1 MTVTSNSYAEKVF
14 SEHPIALWPLD
25 EESYYVSLISETSRT
40 ISTANGWTIT
50 GATPGIFGGIPGESL
65 PLPVFSNSVRNKFTL
80 GSTFSTPA
88 TIAIESPILV
98 NDINDLN
105 QEIGNISVGAFFYPF
120 SEVVDIEI
128 GIEYT
133 DNSTGTPITNQ
144 RLTQG
149 YHIDNAEQWAFLSGV
164 FDLPTDFS
172 DIKIVFDVSVVNPS
186 EGDQVLIH
194 GITIGQWSEQFQV
207 ESLGIIPQAL
217 PDSIVVDGLGTAA
230 SVYGLQDAS
239 GYYMVRNN
247 SLCAKN
253 SGLPMVFGAENSTVI
268 TPNNEIVIEQLVTY
282 PSMILPG
289 YGFMNQNGQYSELT
303 LEMWL
308 SIQSSSTVPQR
319 IVGPVAS
326 EDGLYVND
334 SFLVLK
340 VGEYSGSYYVGEWD
354 RPMLVAIR
362 VSSSQAELVING
374 EEVITLLLDPAL
386 ISYPAKTDLEGF
398 DQDWIGFF
406 AYDDVPVILVDC
418 VGIYPYKVPNIVE
431 KRRWVYGQGV
441 ESRES
446 ISGSNLG
453 TTVAIDYTFANY
465 AKNYLYPDIGRW
477 NQGVQENIVVDTTT
491 MSLPQYS
498 LPTLSFTNKTMDQWY
513 QANENLSALFGTY
526 ISLKPSESWSSTDGY
541 MMFPNLNLL
550 QQDLKAFY
558 ALMESV
564 AGNTSKQTLLYLENQ
579 VTGESFEVTLEDD
592 TTQYIYRYPTSD
604 ANTPFIEEMVHE
616 DTTHTLGE
624 FIFVGLAV
632 DRFAQYAGG
641 RVAQFFGSKQQLRL
655 YVGGRPNFTQTFAG
669 NIYRVGFC
677 TARNLE
683 KISNLFASTGLPVGY
698 NAIDQLSLADGGNQ
712 YFGNNPLYINPSNGE
727 AYWSDTFDGGDEYFG
742 NSSEIFADEVDG
754 GGVYSLLVSYILE
767 HVASYTITPKIFL
780 NNFMLDIGVNSYWQ
794 DYLPLSYFAKYVT
807 DGTLAEDGVT
817 QNTKLDLDFIQF
829 NIDYPVINRF
839 ISKSYDSTSS
849 IVRTYVSFQELSD
862 APNIGTN
869 NYTKIIL
876 PPKSGVVAPS
886 NGEWQSRNTVTETV
900 SYTKYEVVNGTII
913 YPPSDISFEQLG
925 MVVHVEIISNGIME
939 NPVVIKS
946 LQLSSQALNSFVPNA
961 IGTKFGSDVYPYR
974 KSSELY
980 DYKGRNPF
988 TIYKKSS
995 PYFYLTS
1002 DSGLQL
1008 RNFYDGDIQRGIEI
1022 PINKNVS
1029 SFYKASAWQMAVRY
1043 NEDTFPERVTEIFEL
1058 YGKSLTKENAG
1069 DPNYLRHIKF
1079 YMKPDDG
1086 TFKRGRIYAIDAQT
1100 GLEVD
1105 NITFY
1110 INGRKVHNPVIDSK
1124 VWAIIGFTFTE
1135 PIDFS
1140 GYPGYLSI
1148 TGPILFNN
1156 VSHYQISEADEASRS
1171 VYRKWFAIKTVE
1183 GTDETWDYWKTL
1195 DGDLALPGTQTF
1207 TWQNVL
1213 FISSAEFMGVNGKT
1227 IYRKY
1232 TGTDRIIVD
1241 SESEFRINGYE
1252 YLPFKDI
1259 SWQTSV
1265 IKPA

>member
-25 EESYYVSLISETSRT
+25 EQAYYVSLISETTRT
-40 ISTANGWTIT
+40 ISVANGWTIF

-65 PLPVFSNSVRNKFTL
+65 PLPVFNSSVRNKFTL
-80 GSTFSTPA
+80 GSTPSTPA
-88 TIAIESPILV
+88 LIALESPVLV
-98 NDINDLN
+98 ADVNDLN
-105 QEIGNISVGAFFYPF
+105 PTIGNISVGAFFYPF
-120 SEVVDIEI
+120 SEVVDVEV

-133 DNSTGTPITNQ
+133 DNSTGSPIANQ
-144 RLTQG
+144 RLTRG

-164 FDLPTDFS
+164 FDLPTGFTDL
-172 DIKIVFDVSVVNPS
+172 KIVFDISIANPA
-186 EGDQVLIH
+186 EGDQVLVH
-194 GITIGQWSEQFQV
+194 GITLGQHSEQFQV
-207 ESLGIIPQAL
+207 ESLGLTPQSL
-217 PDSIVVDGLGTAA
+217 PSSIAVSGTGYAA

-239 GYYMVRNN
+239 GYYMVNTQ

-253 SGLPMVFGAENSTVI
+253 SGLPMVFGAENSTII
-268 TPNNEIVIEQLVTY
+268 TPNNEVVVEELVTN

-308 SIQSSSTVPQR
+308 SIQSSATTPKR

-326 EDGLYVND
+326 QDGLYVND
-334 SFLVLK
+334 SFLILK
-340 VGEYSGSYYVGEWD
+340 IGDNVGSYYVGEWD

-374 EEVITLLLDPAL
+374 EEVITLILD
-386 ISYPAKTDLEGF
+386 SSVVTYPAKNNQDGL
-398 DQDWIGFF
+398 DQDWVGFY

-418 VGIYPYKVPNIVE
+418 VGVYPYKVPNIVE

-441 ESRES
+441 ESTEN

-453 TTVAIDYTFANY
+453 TNVAVDYTFANY

-491 MSLPQYS
+491 MSLPKYS
-498 LPTLSFTNKTMDQWY
+498 LPTLSFTNKTVDNWY
-513 QANENLSALFGTY
+513 QDNEGLSALFGTY
-526 ISLKPSESWSSTDGY
+526 ISLKPTNTWNNTDGY
-541 MMFPNLNLL
+541 MMFPSLNLL

-558 ALMESV
+558 ILMESV
-564 AGNTSKQTLLYLENQ
+564 VGNINKQTLFYLENQ
-579 VTGESFEVTLEDD
+579 VTSESFEVTLEDD
-592 TTQYIYRYPTSD
+592 TTQYVYRYPTGNIDVPFVEEIVYED
-604 ANTPFIEEMVHE
+604 AFHN
-616 DTTHTLGE
+616 LGE
-624 FIFVGLAV
+624 FLFVGLSI
-632 DRFAQYAGG
+632 DKFAQYAGG
-641 RVAQFFGSKQQLRL
+641 RLTQFFGSKQQLRL
-655 YVGGRPNFTQTFAG
+655 YVGGRPGMTQTFAG
-669 NIYRVGFC
+669 KIYRVGFC

-683 KISNLFASTGLPVGY
+683 KISNLFAATGLPVGY
-698 NAIDQLSLADGGNQ
+698 NAIDQLSLADAGSS
-712 YFGNNPLYINPSNGE
+712 YFGNQANYISPSTGE

-742 NSSEIFADEVDG
+742 NSSEIFEDEVDG
-754 GGVYSLLVSYILE
+754 GGVYSLLVSYIMA

-780 NNFMLDIGVNSYWQ
+780 NNFMLDIAVNSYWQ

-807 DGTLAEDGVT
+807 NGTVAEDGIT
-817 QNTKLDLDFIQF
+817 QKTHLDLDFIQF
-829 NIDYPVINRF
+829 NIDYPVINKF
-839 ISKSYDSTSS
+839 IAKSYDTTNS

-862 APNIGTN
+862 PANIGTN
-869 NYTKIIL
+869 SYTKIVL
-876 PPKSGVVAPS
+876 PPKSGVVSPGD
-886 NGEWQSRNTVTETV
+886 GEWQTRNTVTDSV
-900 SYTKYEVVNGTII
+900 SYTKYEVVNGTIV
-913 YPPSDISFEQLG
+913 YPPNDVSFEQLAI
-925 MVVHVEIISNGIME
+925 VLHVEIISNGIME
-939 NPVVIKS
+939 NPVVLKS

-961 IGTKFGSDVYPYR
+961 IGTKFGTDVYPYR

-988 TIYKKSS
+988 SIYKKSS

-1008 RNFYDGDIQRGIEI
+1008 RGFYPGDIQRGIEI

-1029 SFYKASAWQMAVRY
+1029 SFYKASAWQLAVRY
-1043 NEDTFPERVTEIFEL
+1043 NEDTFPEKVTEIFEL
-1058 YGKSLTKENAG
+1058 YGKSVTKENAG

-1079 YMKPDDG
+1079 YLTPDG
-1086 TFKRGRIYAIDAQT
+1086 SSFNRGRIYAIDAQT

-1105 NITFY
+1105 SITFY
-1110 INGRKVHNPVIDSK
+1110 INGRKVHNPVIDSR
-1124 VWAIIGFTFTE
+1124 VWTVIGFTFAE

-1140 GYPGYLSI
+1140 GYPGYLSV

-1183 GTDETWDYWKTL
+1183 GTDETWEYWKNL
-1195 DGDLALPGTQTF
+1195 DGDLALPGNQTF

-1213 FISSAEFMGVNGKT
+1213 FISSAEFVGVNGKT

-1232 TGTDRIIVD
+1232 TGTDRIVVD

-1252 YLPFKDI
+1252 YLPYKDI